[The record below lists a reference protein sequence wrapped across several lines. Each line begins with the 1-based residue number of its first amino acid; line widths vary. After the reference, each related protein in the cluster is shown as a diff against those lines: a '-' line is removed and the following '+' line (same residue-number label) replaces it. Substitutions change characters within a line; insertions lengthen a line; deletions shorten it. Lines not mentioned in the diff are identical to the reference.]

1 MEPTVVASVARTAV
15 SMSGL
20 VFEDEARSHARS
32 HARSRSPFV
41 GCEWKEGGV
50 TSAFVIT
57 SLFLVSEE
65 GEERARTS
73 MGQPCALAE
82 LTWWQSSQS
91 SGASSCFVNHIVPR
105 DVSNPARSN
114 IFCKCPAD
122 ASRYAR
128 CEKGHVPRVGDA
140 AAAALMR
147 VSSMT
152 AAVIA

>member
-1 MEPTVVASVARTAV
+1 MVAILAVERRVVVFREPHS
-15 SMSGL
+15 
-20 VFEDEARSHARS
+20 
-32 HARSRSPFV
+32 
-41 GCEWKEGGV
+41 
-50 TSAFVIT
+50 
-57 SLFLVSEE
+57 
-65 GEERARTS
+65 
-73 MGQPCALAE
+73 
-82 LTWWQSSQS
+82 
-91 SGASSCFVNHIVPR
+91 
-105 DVSNPARSN
+105 PARSN

>member
-1 MEPTVVASVARTAV
+1 MVASVARTAV
-15 SMSGL
+15 SMSGS

-57 SLFLVSEE
+57 SLFLVSEG

-73 MGQPCALAE
+73 MGQPYALAE

-91 SGASSCFVNHIVPR
+91 SGASSCFVNHIAPR

-114 IFCKCPAD
+114 IFCRCPED